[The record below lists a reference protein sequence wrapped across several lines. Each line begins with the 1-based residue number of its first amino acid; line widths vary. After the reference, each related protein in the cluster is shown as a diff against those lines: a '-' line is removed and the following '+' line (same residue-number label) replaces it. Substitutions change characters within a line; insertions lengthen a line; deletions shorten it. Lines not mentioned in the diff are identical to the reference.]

1 MTSGIVLGLVVGLC
15 IGLAIGWLGRAQRE
29 RAVEREGAAE
39 RAVLAAQLAAEQAR
53 REELGRAEAERAAER
68 EAERERA
75 AGQFAVL
82 SGKALE
88 ENNERFLALA
98 EQRLQRAQE
107 SAAGDLTAQKEAI
120 AQLLKPLG
128 ETLGRYEESLRSMEA
143 ERQQAYVGL
152 TERVTQLATTQ
163 EGLERE
169 TRNLVTAL
177 RDVRTRGRWGEV
189 QLRRVVEAAGMLA
202 HCDFTEQVTVAD
214 DRGTGRPDLV
224 VHLPG
229 ALAVVVDAKVPL
241 DAYLEVLHAETED
254 AQRSALAAHAQ
265 QVRAHIDDMAKRN
278 YPAKV
283 PGAVDFTVVFV
294 PGDGLLAAAYEGDRR
309 LQEYAVAKG
318 VLLATPTTLI
328 ALLRTI
334 AFGWRQEALAE
345 NAREVRELGALL
357 FERLSTFGGH
367 LERLGQR
374 LTSAVGA
381 YNDAVGSLESRVLP
395 TARKFPELGATAL
408 DATLPTL
415 TAVDVLPRE
424 LQAPELVADAAAS
437 PALSAVKDEPKAD
450 GPAA

>member
-1 MTSGIVLGLVVGLC
+1 MTAGIVLGVVVGVC
-15 IGLAIGWLGRAQRE
+15 AGLAIGWLAHAQRE
-29 RAVEREGAAE
+29 RAAERQGAAE
-39 RAVLAAQLAAEQAR
+39 RAALVAQLAVEQAR
-53 REELGRAEAERAAER
+53 REELVRADAERVAERA
-68 EAERERA
+68 AERERA
-75 AGQFAVL
+75 AGQFAAL

-107 SAAGDLTAQKEAI
+107 SATGDLTRQKEAI

-143 ERQQAYVGL
+143 ERQQAYAGL
-152 TERVTQLATTQ
+152 TERVAQLATTQ
-163 EGLERE
+163 EQLERE

-189 QLRRVVEAAGMLA
+189 QLRRVVEAAGMLP
-202 HCDFTEQVTVAD
+202 HCDFTEQVTVSD
-214 DRGTGRPDLV
+214 DRGTSRPDLV
-224 VHLPG
+224 VSLPG
-229 ALAVVVDAKVPL
+229 GLAVVVDAKVPL
-241 DAYLEVLHAETED
+241 DAYLEVLHAETEE
-254 AQRSALAAHAQ
+254 AQRAALGAHAQ

-283 PGAVDFTVVFV
+283 PGAVDLTVVFV
-294 PGDGLLAAAYEGDRR
+294 PGDGLLAAAYEGDHR
-309 LQEYAVAKG
+309 LQEYAVGKG

-357 FERLSTFGGH
+357 YERLATFGGH
-367 LERLGQR
+367 LERMRRGL
-374 LTSAVGA
+374 VGA
-381 YNDAVGSLESRVLP
+381 VDAYNGAVGSLETRVLP
-395 TARKFPELGATAL
+395 TARKFPGLGATAA

-415 TAVDVLPRE
+415 SAVDVAPRE
-424 LQAPELVADAAAS
+424 LQSAELVADAAAS
-437 PALSAVKDEPKAD
+437 PALSAVRDDPKAD